1 MYQQE
6 RQQLREDHDIRL
18 LRQGLTQLKRDGLYG
33 RFEKAMGSRAIK
45 EIGKLLDG
53 QPSSVSQRHV
63 LEVMSSLTSTSTAG
77 SASRSTVSTASPAA
91 TAPLPVP
98 LSDYALGAE
107 DEAICASHVLSQ
119 ISSNHRPSPVCTDH
133 SLSSPSASSASSAS
147 CPTTSRSSNSPA
159 SSTATA
165 TTASSS
171 SSSSTTTLA
180 TSATAATLATASAA
194 AHCQPL
200 FTKDRYVDHD
210 WVASMTRDFR
220 PAGSSKMT
228 RQELRWDNDLYT
240 PYWVSGVGKSKQGL
254 CRLCLSESWHKIK
267 ISAYWYHLNFHH
279 GISSTT
285 GRPFKNPLQERYNWH
300 TRLREGLCHK
310 CKSWVPLDSAR
321 QTLVKNMH
329 LIKYLGHSKRT
340 E

>member
-1 MYQQE
+1 MQM
-6 RQQLREDHDIRL
+6 LAD
-18 LRQGLTQLKRDGLYG
+18 
-33 RFEKAMGSRAIK
+33 AS
-45 EIGKLLDG
+45 
-53 QPSSVSQRHV
+53 HV
-63 LEVMSSLTSTSTAG
+63 LAKAASTS
-77 SASRSTVSTASPAA
+77 SPAA
-91 TAPLPVP
+91 STPLPVP

-133 SLSSPSASSASSAS
+133 SLSSPSASSAS

-165 TTASSS
+165 TTASSTSSS

-220 PAGSSKMT
+220 PAGGSKMT

-321 QTLVKNMH
+321 QTLVKVPEIYWWKH
-329 LIKYLGHSKRT
+329 AQQCHH
-340 E
+340 